1 MASLT
6 RYQLSKLLTVIARI
20 KINLIKYF
28 FFGNSITN
36 DGYLR
41 LAYLLGRFLIFLPLS
56 LCATLVLGVYSLF
69 RPVKIF
75 MLRCDRSKIS
85 FVVEDLEVA
94 LRIEA
99 HNTKISGTKPALLF
113 AVLDCD
119 SPNRAFTAM
128 YARVVPFLDDDR
140 SFVRGIIRYTL
151 PILGVKR
158 KYLARRQS
166 ENQMII
172 WSKSPPTLTFTD
184 AEKQKGSDLQ
194 KILLSDPAKPFVCIA
209 LPENS
214 YYLSKYSASDSLES
228 NLNIFSCM
236 PTWESYYHCVN
247 SLSDAG
253 LAVIRMGQF
262 VSNNL
267 AIATKSSIIDYA
279 SNARSEF
286 GDVWLLG
293 NCKFVIAGG
302 GTGVYWPS
310 SALNKPVVITDLY
323 SMVTSS
329 KGSRDLFIPQIAWS
343 RSDKRLLPFSW
354 LIAQG
359 EAWGHKKSLIAGDI
373 ESIKNTAEEITEV
386 VLEMNQRLD
395 GTWIETDEDVEL
407 QNRFKKLRENVPKWQ
422 IQEGVRIGAD
432 FLRRYQHLL

>member
-1 MASLT
+1 M
-6 RYQLSKLLTVIARI
+6 IARI
-20 KINLIKYF
+20 KTNLIKYF
-28 FFGNSITN
+28 FFGNSITD

-41 LAYLLGRFLIFLPLS
+41 LAYLLGRFLVFLPLS

-85 FVVEDLEVA
+85 FIVEDLEVA

-99 HNTKISGTKPALLF
+99 HNTKISGAKPALIY

-128 YARVVPFLDDDR
+128 YGRVLPFLDDDR
-140 SFVRGIIRYTL
+140 PFFRGIIRYSFPL
-151 PILGVKR
+151 MRIER

-166 ENQMII
+166 DNQMII
-172 WSKSPPTLTFTD
+172 WSESPPTLAFTD
-184 AEKQKGSDLQ
+184 AEKQKGSELQ
-194 KILLSDPAKPFVCIA
+194 QRLLSDPAKPFVCIA
-209 LPENS
+209 LPEKS
-214 YYLSKYSASDSLES
+214 YYLSKYSASDSSES
-228 NLNIFSCM
+228 KQDIFTCM
-236 PTWESYYHCVN
+236 PSWDSYYHSVD
-247 SLSDAG
+247 SLTDAG
-253 LAVIRMGQF
+253 LDVIRMGQS
-262 VSNNL
+262 VDN
-267 AIATKSSIIDYA
+267 AIELSSRNMIDYA
-279 SNARSEF
+279 STSRSEF

-293 NCKFVIAGG
+293 NCKFVIAAA
-302 GTGVYWPS
+302 TGVFHPA
-310 SALNKPVVITDLY
+310 SAFNKPIVVTDSY

-329 KGSRDLFIPQIAWS
+329 NGPMDLIIYQLAWS
-343 RSDKRLLPFSW
+343 RSDKKLMPFTW

-359 EAWGHKKSLIAGDI
+359 EGWGHKKSLIAGDI
-373 ESIKNTAEEITEV
+373 EIIKNTAEEITEV

-422 IQEGVRIGAD
+422 VQEGVRIGAV

>member
-1 MASLT
+1 MASST
-6 RYQLSKLLTVIARI
+6 RSRLSKLLTVIARI

-128 YARVVPFLDDDR
+128 YGRVLPFLDDKR
-140 SFVRGIIRYTL
+140 PFFRGIIRYIF

-172 WSKSPPTLTFTD
+172 WSESPPTLAFTD
-184 AEKQKGSDLQ
+184 AEKRKGGQLQ
-194 KILLSDPAKPFVCIA
+194 KKLLTGPEKEFVCIA
-209 LPENS
+209 LPEKS
-214 YYLSKYSASDSLES
+214 YYETKIESEHPGSKSTDLYSYFPS
-228 NLNIFSCM
+228 
-236 PTWESYYHCVN
+236 WESYFPCIK
-247 SLSDAG
+247 SLNDAG
-253 LAVIRMGQF
+253 IDVIRMGQS
-262 VSNNL
+262 VDN
-267 AIATKSSIIDYA
+267 AIDPISCKVIDYA
-279 SNARSEF
+279 STSRSEF
-286 GDVWLLG
+286 GDVWLSG

-302 GTGVYWPS
+302 GNGVYWPA
-310 SALNKPVVITDLY
+310 SALNKPVVVTDLY
-323 SMVTSS
+323 SMVT
-329 KGSRDLFIPQIAWS
+329 GSNGPRDLIVYQLAWS
-343 RSDKRLLPFSW
+343 RSENKLKPFSW

-359 EAWGHKKSLIAGDI
+359 EGWGHKRSLIESDI
-373 ESIKNTAEEITEV
+373 EIIKNTAEEITEV

-422 IQEGVRIGAD
+422 VQEGVRIGAS